1 MNQLLVYGM
10 DILKSPNI
18 IDFCILL
25 VAINSL
31 NQFVKFLES
40 SYNGSSK
47 VYFFEEKHQF
57 FFSNWFTK
65 MEAMST
71 DLKIFL
77 NLNQSLNQ

>member
-57 FFSNWFTK
+57 FFFQLVYQNGRYVY
-65 MEAMST
+65 
-71 DLKIFL
+71 
-77 NLNQSLNQ
+77 